1 VLAKTFSQ
9 ADASAA
15 SHNVILLKFLRRLG
29 DAIFP
34 AQAFQHDPDLLL
46 RAILLARGTANI
58 FYNRL
63 RGRL

>member
-1 VLAKTFSQ
+1 
-9 ADASAA
+9 
-15 SHNVILLKFLRRLG
+15 VILLKFLRRLG